1 MGTNIPIARSIG
13 LIPRLVINNL
23 GSLCGAAFV
32 ITRSQ
37 PTPRPR
43 EREFTSFRMRTLYTH
58 PVKGKTRAMCRERDP
73 VNGELTFSLPSI
85 DLFPILQYFVI
96 KYNIIILKIRVIKW
110 KKERREREREIYII
124 FIFFIF
130 VNLRK
135 RICIYIRRIEWFMGS
150 KSV

>member
-43 EREFTSFRMRTLYTH
+43 EREFTSFRMRMLYTH

-110 KKERREREREIYII
+110 KKERREREREIYYI
-124 FIFFIF
+124 
-130 VNLRK
+130 R
-135 RICIYIRRIEWFMGS
+135 CIYFFYFCEFKKEDLYIYT
-150 KSV
+150 